1 MIQEA
6 VEMEGEGWKRDRYLN
21 CVFEEYVY
29 NSMYDLTN
37 HDPVLYLNDG
47 TKMLLIYDPILSDV
61 QLSIRPVNQRL
72 EISEEQKLEFHRT
85 EQQRPESE
93 LYIKVGLV

>member
-1 MIQEA
+1 MY
-6 VEMEGEGWKRDRYLN
+6 GEGRMDGERWKRDRYLN

-37 HDPVLYLNDG
+37 HDPVLYLNNG

-61 QLSIRPVNQRL
+61 QLATSKTSL
-72 EISEEQKLEFHRT
+72 SA
-85 EQQRPESE
+85 S
-93 LYIKVGLV
+93 